1 MALTVLFGLLP
12 LSVCLLLTP
21 GPTEAG
27 RLLVVPMDGSHWFTM
42 RSVVEQL
49 VQRGHEVVVVIP
61 EVSLQLKKSSNFTT
75 KTYSLFYSMEDLNHE
90 LKIFVDHH
98 WKIREKNLLPL
109 LTGPS
114 GKGFYFLFSHCKSVF
129 DDKKLV
135 RYLEETSFDAVFLDP
150 FDICGLIIAKYLALP
165 SVVFTRGVFCHYQD
179 EGTQCP
185 SPLSYVPRGLLAFSD
200 TMTFWERVRNLLFHV
215 EEHLFCHHFM
225 KVAVDAAS
233 EIMQTTITP
242 YDLYSHV
249 SIWLLRTDFVLDY
262 PRPVMPNMVFIG
274 GINCHEKKPLT
285 EVSPCLSKGGENQ
298 ALNSVL
304 FTGLGS
310 IVMLSHLP
318 FVSE

>member
-1 MALTVLFGLLP
+1 MALTVLAGLLP

-21 GPTEAG
+21 GPTDAG

-49 VQRGHEVVVVIP
+49 VQRGHEVVVVMP
-61 EVSLQLKKSSNFTT
+61 EVSWQLKKSSNFTT
-75 KTYSLFYSMEDLNHE
+75 KTYSTSYSMEDYNHE
-90 LKIFVDHH
+90 LKIFVDHQ
-98 WKIREKNLLPL
+98 WKIREKNLLRL
-109 LTGPS
+109 LIGPS
-114 GKGFYFLFSHCKSVF
+114 SKGLYDFFSHCKSVF
-129 DDKKLV
+129 DDRKLV

-165 SVVFTRGVFCHYQD
+165 SVVFTRGVVCHYQD

-185 SPLSYVPRGLLAFSD
+185 SPLSYVPRGFLAFSD
-200 TMTFWERVRNLLFHV
+200 TMTFWERVRNLLFHM

-225 KVAVDAAS
+225 KVAVDVAS

-242 YDLYSHV
+242 YDLYSQV
-249 SIWLLRTDFVLDY
+249 SMWLLRTDFVLDY

-274 GINCHEKKPLT
+274 GINCHATKPLT
-285 EVSPCLSKGGENQ
+285 EVSLCLIRGGENQ
-298 ALNSVL
+298 ALDSVF
-304 FTGLGS
+304 FTEMGS
-310 IVMLSHLP
+310 IVMLSRLP